1 MSKQPVQKR
10 FTILHSNDIHGDFQE
25 EVVDGKPGKMIG
37 GLARLSGYINK
48 VRKEEKNVL
57 YLIAGDMVCGSMID
71 TEFKGASTMEL
82 MNYLS
87 PDAATIGNHELD
99 YGLYHLLFLEKMAN
113 FPIVVSNLYI
123 KNFHKRLMQPYVI
136 LNVDGFDILI
146 IGIITEEIM
155 SNLKMDADIG
165 SFLSLED
172 ASSEVGRICDTYKDD
187 DIDLTILLTHVG
199 FEADKKLA
207 AMLKPEWGVDLMIG
221 GHSHTI
227 LEQPEVVNNILITQ
241 AGIGTDQ
248 LGRFDILVDDDTNS
262 IVDWKWELL
271 PVDETL
277 AEPDEK
283 LQGFIDSFQDV
294 VDRKYNTIIT
304 RFAKRLDHLV
314 WGAESELGNL
324 FADILAEHS
333 KADIAFI
340 SSGSI
345 RGGGLGETVTLGDFK
360 KICPYSGALQVVTLT
375 GAQIKSIF
383 NFTLTA
389 EKRKRLIFQIS
400 KGWEVT
406 YEDGK
411 GVVGMKFN
419 GKEVEDTDQH
429 SVCLQEYYYKNS
441 ERKMNI
447 PKADLIANGTNNV
460 ATSFVEV
467 IEEYLRNNQNLD
479 REVEGRI
486 VVKQAVMG

>member
-1 MSKQPVQKR
+1 MTKQPVQKR
-10 FTILHSNDIHGDFQE
+10 FTILHSNDIHGDFQA

-146 IGIITEEIM
+146 IGIITQEIM

-172 ASSEVGRICDTYKDD
+172 ASTEVGRICDTYKDD

-207 AMLKPEWGVDLMIG
+207 AMLNPEWGVDLMIG

-227 LEQPEVVNNILITQ
+227 LEQPEVINNILITQ

-248 LGRFDILVDDDTNS
+248 VGRFDILVDDDTNS
-262 IVDWKWELL
+262 IVDWTWELK

-314 WGAESELGNL
+314 WGEESPLGNL
-324 FADILAEHS
+324 FADILAKHS

-345 RGGGLGETVTLGDFK
+345 RGGGLGELVTLGDFK

-375 GAQIKSIF
+375 GTQIKSIF

-389 EKRKRLIFQIS
+389 EKRKRMIFQIS

-411 GVVGMKFN
+411 GVIDMKFN
-419 GKEVEDTDQH
+419 GDTVEDAGNY
-429 SVCLQEYYYKNS
+429 SVCLQEYYYENS
-441 ERKMNI
+441 ERKLGI
-447 PKADLIANGTNNV
+447 SKEELIAQGSASP

-479 REVEGRI
+479 SKVEGRV
-486 VVKQAVMG
+486 VVKVL

>member
-1 MSKQPVQKR
+1 MAKEKVQKR
-10 FTILHSNDIHGDFQE
+10 FTILHSNDIHGDFQA
-25 EVVDGKPGKMIG
+25 EVVDGKPGKMVG
-37 GLARLSGYINK
+37 GLALLSGYINK

-71 TEFKGASTMEL
+71 TEYKGASTMEL
-82 MNYLS
+82 MNYLA

-113 FPIVVSNLYI
+113 FPIIVSNLYL
-123 KNFHKRLMQPYVI
+123 KNFHKRLMQPYLI

-146 IGIITEEIM
+146 IGIITQEIM

-172 ASSEVGRICDTYKDD
+172 ASTEVGRICNTYKDD

-207 AMLKPEWGVDLMIG
+207 AMLDPKWGVDMMIG

-227 LEQPEVVNNILITQ
+227 LEQPEVINDILITQ

-248 LGRFDILVDDDTNS
+248 IGRFDILVDDDTNS
-262 IVDWKWELL
+262 IVEWKWELL

-277 AEPDEK
+277 SEPDEK
-283 LQGFIDSFQDV
+283 LQDFIDSFQEV

-304 RFAKRLDHLV
+304 RFAKRLDHMI
-314 WGAESELGNL
+314 WGEESQLGNL

-360 KICPYSGALQVVTLT
+360 KICPYSGALFVVQLT
-375 GAQIKSIF
+375 GAQLKTIF
-383 NFTLTA
+383 EHTMTA
-389 EKRKRLIFQIS
+389 EKRKRLIFQVS
-400 KGWEVT
+400 KACEMV
-406 YEDGK
+406 YKDGE
-411 GVVGMKFN
+411 GVVSLSLHGQP
-419 GKEVEDTDQH
+419 VEDNTH
-429 SVCLQEYYYKNS
+429 YSVCLQEYYYQNS
-441 ERKMNI
+441 ERKLGI
-447 PKADLIANGTNNV
+447 PKDALIAGGTVN
-460 ATSFVEV
+460 ASTSFVDV
-467 IEEYLRNNQNLD
+467 VEEYLRNNQNLD

-486 VVKQAVMG
+486 VVKLV